1 MEKHPKS
8 WCVLFQ
14 KAKGGERSQNT
25 RRDSSHLHIA
35 NQDIIQG
42 KSVLTADKWIDGSK
56 NLDTPWAFWGTLLKS
71 ASLQLW
77 KYEWHVVRDKS
88 AKNIFLGIKWDSI
101 CKVTNI
107 DIGIYKGST

>member
-42 KSVLTADKWIDGSK
+42 KSVLTADK
-56 NLDTPWAFWGTLLKS
+56 
-71 ASLQLW
+71 
-77 KYEWHVVRDKS
+77 
-88 AKNIFLGIKWDSI
+88 
-101 CKVTNI
+101 
-107 DIGIYKGST
+107 